1 MIVRRSA
8 SGCFLTRR
16 FLFVLFVFLP
26 GFLFGNVTSSRLGSY
41 TAPSPCKWKIPMTNI
56 RSCRSSTT
64 LLLSHRHR
72 HQPQQQVLKR
82 NFPRGGSKGS
92 KREAATVQSTSIS
105 TSGPMTLNIPQRLL
119 AGGTSRGVAQF
130 LLYPMDALRTLS
142 QTRDGRTLADVGANA
157 LVRGCATTSS
167 FAMLIG
173 SIQFAI
179 FGATRDTVGPVV
191 ASALGAAGSCLV
203 SIPQEVIKQRL
214 VTGVYSSFRNAVATI
229 WTTEGITGF
238 YSGWQPTVTRNVP
251 FVVITFTSM
260 DLLKRYRLKYK
271 TKQQQ
276 QEDKGNGSTLKAPTL
291 SVQDNLL
298 IGIGSSLIG
307 ATCTHPADVI
317 KTRMMTQAASK
328 AIPYSSTIDC
338 IQTILKTE
346 GISPF
351 YSGFLQ
357 RSLYMGPLWSIQFAL
372 NGKLTD
378 TLKDRNSRKAPA
390 SSL

>member
-1 MIVRRSA
+1 MINTPVGRSA
-8 SGCFLTRR
+8 SACFLTGR
-16 FLFVLFVFLP
+16 FLFVLFVYLSTFLV
-26 GFLFGNVTSSRLGSY
+26 GNVACSKLHM
-41 TAPSPCKWKIPMTNI
+41 APSPYKWKIPITASD
-56 RSCRSSTT
+56 RPCRSAAT
-64 LLLSHRHR
+64 LLLSHRRHHHH
-72 HQPQQQVLKR
+72 HQPL
-82 NFPRGGSKGS
+82 RGGARGS
-92 KREAATVQSTSIS
+92 TTLQSASTPTSAAL
-105 TSGPMTLNIPQRLL
+105 TLTIPQRLL
-119 AGGTSRGVAQF
+119 AGGASRGVAQF

-167 FAMLIG
+167 FAVLIG

-229 WTTEGITGF
+229 WTTEGIAGF

-260 DLLKRYRLKYK
+260 DLLKRYRLDYK
-271 TKQQQ
+271 RKQQQ
-276 QEDKGNGSTLKAPTL
+276 IDHGGDGDGNTRIIPPLTL
-291 SVQDNLL
+291 SVQENLL

-307 ATCTHPADVI
+307 ATCTHPVDVI
-317 KTRMMTQAASK
+317 KTRMMTQAAST

-338 IQTILKTE
+338 VQTILKTE
-346 GISPF
+346 GISPLF
-351 YSGFLQ
+351 SGFLQ
-357 RSLYMGPLWSIQFAL
+357 RSLYMGPLWAIQFAM
-372 NGKLTD
+372 NGKVTD
-378 TLKDRNSRKAPA
+378 AIKDRNSTPRNE
-390 SSL
+390 